1 MTAQPFPATCPIPLQ
16 QYPHVLMAHGGGG
29 RFMHQLIEHMFLPAF
44 GSHPAWQHDAA
55 RLDLPHGRLAFTTD
69 SYVVSPLFFAG
80 GDIGAMAVY
89 GTVNDLAM
97 AGAKPLYLS
106 LGFILE
112 EGLPMET
119 LWRVV
124 QSIQAAAAQA
134 GVAIVEALGHL
145 DVESL
150 AAEQC
155 QEVKDWHSRIFLGQ
169 GCVIHWPINVPI
181 KEDSVLLHQLAQSTV
196 GSA

>member
-1 MTAQPFPATCPIPLQ
+1 MEIVRICSDNMCGSKDFHSGF
-16 QYPHVLMAHGGGG
+16 HVPDILPGDIAFQVPQTDLLGCHS
-29 RFMHQLIEHMFLPAF
+29 RSFLP
-44 GSHPAWQHDAA
+44 
-55 RLDLPHGRLAFTTD
+55 L
-69 SYVVSPLFFAG
+69 
-80 GDIGAMAVY
+80 
-89 GTVNDLAM
+89 
-97 AGAKPLYLS
+97 
-106 LGFILE
+106 
-112 EGLPMET
+112 
-119 LWRVV
+119 
-124 QSIQAAAAQA
+124 QA

-169 GCVIHWPINVPI
+169 GCVIHWPVIVPI